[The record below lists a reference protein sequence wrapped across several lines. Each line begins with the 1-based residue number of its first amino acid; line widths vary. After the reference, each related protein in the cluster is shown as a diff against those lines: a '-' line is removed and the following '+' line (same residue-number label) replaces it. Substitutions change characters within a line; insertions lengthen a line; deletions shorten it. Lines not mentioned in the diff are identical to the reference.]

1 MNDLPAFIPNAKI
14 RMYADDTNLG
24 QRIDDVC
31 DINQQLIPDFRKL
44 CEWLEINKLSL
55 NFMKTEFLLF
65 GNQSQL
71 RNFDDL
77 VGIRIKGRVIRRAN
91 STKYLGTILDECLKW
106 DKHVSYISSK
116 ILRNIGVIKR
126 VRIFLPKETLDTL
139 YKTLVE
145 PHFRYCN
152 IVWGRCNQTQL
163 NKLQQLQNRAAR
175 AVAKVRF
182 ENTDHAKL
190 LQDLGWLDT
199 EQLIAYDTA
208 VMMYNVQKD
217 LVPHETV
224 ELSEPFRF
232 THSYNTRSSDF
243 EDFQLYKA
251 LSCIGQRS
259 IAYAGTKTWNE
270 LLR

>member
-1 MNDLPAFIPNAKI
+1 
-14 RMYADDTNLG
+14 
-24 QRIDDVC
+24 
-31 DINQQLIPDFRKL
+31 
-44 CEWLEINKLSL
+44 
-55 NFMKTEFLLF
+55 MKTEILLF
-65 GNQSQL
+65 DNQSQL

-91 STKYLGTILDECLKW
+91 STKYLGTILDKGLKW

-126 VRIFLPKETLDTL
+126 VRTFLPKETLDSL

-152 IVWGRCNQTQL
+152 IFWGRCNQTQL
-163 NKLQQLQNRAAR
+163 NKLQQLQNRAAC

-190 LQDLGWLDT
+190 LQDLGWLDI

-208 VMMYNVQKD
+208 VIMYKVQKD

-224 ELSEPFRF
+224 
-232 THSYNTRSSDF
+232 
-243 EDFQLYKA
+243 
-251 LSCIGQRS
+251 
-259 IAYAGTKTWNE
+259 
-270 LLR
+270 

>member
-1 MNDLPAFIPNAKI
+1 MVFHKVL
-14 RMYADDTNLG
+14 Y
-24 QRIDDVC
+24 V
-31 DINQQLIPDFRKL
+31 
-44 CEWLEINKLSL
+44 NKLSL

-91 STKYLGTILDECLKW
+91 STKYLGTILDEGLKW

-126 VRIFLPKETLDTL
+126 VRPFLPNVTLDTL
-139 YKTLVE
+139 YKTFGK

-152 IVWGRCNQTQL
+152 IVWGRCKQTQL
-163 NKLQQLQNRAAR
+163 NKPQQLQNRAAR
-175 AVAKVRF
+175 AVAEVRF

-190 LQDLGWLDT
+190 LQDLGWLDI

-208 VMMYNVQKD
+208 VMMYKVQKD

-224 ELSEPFRF
+224 KLFEPV
-232 THSYNTRSSDF
+232 
-243 EDFQLYKA
+243 
-251 LSCIGQRS
+251 
-259 IAYAGTKTWNE
+259 
-270 LLR
+270 